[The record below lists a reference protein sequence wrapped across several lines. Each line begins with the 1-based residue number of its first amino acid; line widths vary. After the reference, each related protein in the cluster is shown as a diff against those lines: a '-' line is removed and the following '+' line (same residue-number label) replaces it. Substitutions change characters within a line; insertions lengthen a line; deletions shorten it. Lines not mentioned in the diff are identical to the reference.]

1 MHSWLPVAYPEAPAS
16 AAAVLSGVIAKTGI
30 IAIIRIVYFV
40 AGPEIIRGTWV
51 QYAFIVLSVMTIFT
65 GSMMAYKEKLLK
77 RRLAYSSVSQVSYA
91 LFGVMMLSAYGLI
104 GALLQIVFHALAK
117 AALFLVSGMVIS
129 QSGKKYVYQLTGL
142 GNAMPATFAF
152 LTIAGLSLAGVPFTG
167 GFISKYFLVQSALGG
182 NFGTVEFVGFI
193 VVMVSALLTG
203 GYMLSIAS
211 KALFAHK
218 ELVVAEKCEAPLTM
232 VIPVGVLI
240 ALVILLGICPTF
252 VVDMI
257 TNVVSGLAI

>member
-16 AAAVLSGVIAKTGI
+16 ASAVLSGVIAKTGI

-40 AGPEIIRGTWV
+40 VGADVIRGTWV
-51 QYAFIVLSVMTIFT
+51 QLVFLVLAAITIFT

-91 LFGVMMLSAYGLI
+91 LFGVMTLSALGLT

-117 AALFLVSGMVIS
+117 VALFLVSGMVIS
-129 QSGKKYVYQLTGL
+129 QSGKKYVDQLTGL
-142 GNAMPATFAF
+142 GHAMPATFAF

-182 NFGTVEFVGFI
+182 NFGTVEFAGFI
-193 VVMVSALLTG
+193 IVMVSALLTG

-218 ELVVAEKCEAPLTM
+218 DMVVAEKCEAPLTM
-232 VIPVGVLI
+232 VIPVGIVVALI
-240 ALVILLGICPTF
+240 VIIGVCPTF